1 MREFENIFEKI
12 AKDITEIQDNAKA
25 MEFTKS
31 IGTMLRENG
40 VVPFMAEYNASVGNG
55 NSLEMAYGY
64 ALERLDFTEHDKV
77 FNDEIKQLKDGINK
91 MSVSKS
97 EWIDKATEWQKK
109 CEKLEKR
116 IEELENQEK
125 SEELVEIDTST
136 PIACAESLIQHMTH
150 FKAYMVLPDRYEN
163 TFTVDELRE
172 IAEYLMVYCRHHKER
187 DE

>member
-1 MREFENIFEKI
+1 MREFDKILDEIANDI
-12 AKDITEIQDNAKA
+12 AKRQDNAKA

-31 IGTMLRENG
+31 IANLLRENG
-40 VVPFMAEYNASVGNG
+40 VVPIMAEYNQSLDNG
-55 NSLEMAYGY
+55 NSIEMAYGY

-77 FNDEIKQLKDGINK
+77 FEDKIAELKQ
-91 MSVSKS
+91 
-97 EWIDKATEWQKK
+97 
-109 CEKLEKR
+109 R

-125 SEELVEIDTST
+125 SEELFEIDTST

-172 IAEYLMVYCRHHKER
+172 IAEHLLVYCKHNKEC
-187 DE
+187 E